1 MSIRCDEL
9 LNNLEAIIYLGSNTF
24 SLLSF
29 CHLFFVLYFLLCNPI
44 PTTILLKIDD
54 ALFFLEWRARQKNI
68 ENWNNIFVRKL
79 IHENV
84 YKQMCLKRNA
94 RAMCDVLNETAA
106 IFNLCLN
113 VYVCNSVCIYLSC
126 LVCLDECVCV
136 LVVLLVFAFRS
147 LLSNYS

>member
-1 MSIRCDEL
+1 
-9 LNNLEAIIYLGSNTF
+9 
-24 SLLSF
+24 
-29 CHLFFVLYFLLCNPI
+29 
-44 PTTILLKIDD
+44 
-54 ALFFLEWRARQKNI
+54 
-68 ENWNNIFVRKL
+68 
-79 IHENV
+79 
-84 YKQMCLKRNA
+84 MCLKRNA

-126 LVCLDECVCV
+126 VVCLDECVCV